1 MRHTQ
6 KRKQI
11 QRITKQAFARYYESY
26 VYMFIYR
33 AVSSSAATVITSPY
47 NVKGRAEVFQ
57 LKQDIFALNKLT
69 VQLEV
74 S

>member
-1 MRHTQ
+1 
-6 KRKQI
+6 
-11 QRITKQAFARYYESY
+11 
-26 VYMFIYR
+26 MFIYR

-57 LKQDIFALNKLT
+57 LKQDIFALSKLT
-69 VQLEV
+69 VQLEI